1 MQRIDELSERERDV
15 LALMATGAT
24 DRQIA
29 DHLSLSINTVK
40 THARS
45 IFRKLGVQS
54 RHQAAD
60 RWRAKKSLFE

>member
-1 MQRIDELSERERDV
+1 MEPAGFQEFVMQRIDELSERERDV

-45 IFRKLGVQS
+45 IS
-54 RHQAAD
+54 QAGCP
-60 RWRAKKSLFE
+60 EPPPGG